1 MSDSCLQD
9 KKLTRVVS
17 LGDYNQAE
25 VLVLDVADVI
35 ALEQRIA
42 AAGTPLAE
50 LMDRAGTSLAQRV
63 QEHAERAGGL
73 QTIVVLAGNGNNG
86 GDGWVAARELARM
99 GHAIVLVT
107 AKLPEEIEAQPA
119 RDAAIAAMKQF
130 DELGVSVSVDPNEAE
145 LQGLLAPANI
155 IVDAILGTG
164 FAHDT
169 VRAPFDTWITAAN
182 KRRAQGALIIAAD
195 CPSGLNAQ
203 TGSTAAT
210 CIQAD
215 ETVTMITSK
224 TGLHRGQGPEACGV
238 LTVAPLCDFE
248 PYFDSRTMGPHV

>member
-1 MSDSCLQD
+1 MNDSRIENENHACPI
-9 KKLTRVVS
+9 RFANGNS
-17 LGDYNQAE
+17 AE
-25 VLVLDVADVI
+25 TPVLDVADVV

-42 AAGTPLAE
+42 AAGTSLAE

-63 QEHAERAGGL
+63 QEHAERAGES

-86 GDGWVAARELARM
+86 GDGWVAARELAHM
-99 GHAIVLVT
+99 GHAVT
-107 AKLPEEIEAQPA
+107 LIAAKQPEEIETQPA
-119 RDAAIAAMKQF
+119 HDTAIAAMKQF

-145 LQGLLAPANI
+145 LQGIVAPATI

-169 VRAPFDTWITAAN
+169 VRAPFDSWITAAN
-182 KRRAQGALIIAAD
+182 ERRAQGALIIAAD

-238 LTVAPLCDFE
+238 LTVAPLCNLE
-248 PYFDSRTMGPHV
+248 PYFHSQTMIPHI

>member
-50 LMDRAGTSLAQRV
+50 LMDHAGTSLAQRV
-63 QEHAERAGGL
+63 QAHAERAGES

-99 GHAIVLVT
+99 GHAVT
-107 AKLPEEIEAQPA
+107 LIAAKQPEEIEAQPA
-119 RDAAIAAMKQF
+119 RDTAIAAMKQF
-130 DELGVSVSVDPNEAE
+130 DDLGVSVSIDPSETE
-145 LQGLLAPANI
+145 LQDILDQAGI

-164 FAHDT
+164 FTHDT
-169 VRAPFDTWITAAN
+169 VRAPFDSWITAAN
-182 KRRAQGALIIAAD
+182 ERRTHGALIIAAD

-238 LTVAPLCDFE
+238 LTVAPLCDLE
-248 PYFDSRTMGPHV
+248 PIFNSHTMIPHI